1 MKKKILIIEDEED
14 LVKGL
19 KLNLADEGYE
29 LDWAPDG
36 TEGLR
41 KALEELTEVYI
52 NDLRGFYQQRKARKG
67 EITVVEKEL
76 EKMLESVFLLL
87 QELDG

>member
-1 MKKKILIIEDEED
+1 MQIP
-14 LVKGL
+14 
-19 KLNLADEGYE
+19 N
-29 LDWAPDG
+29 DG
-36 TEGLR
+36 
-41 KALEELTEVYI
+41 
-52 NDLRGFYQQRKARKG
+52 FHQQRKANNG